1 MEVIKYEYQGTNILY
16 PICKYQFL
24 SVYFHIIKIHLRRSY
39 KSRNKFIDGVVV
51 KFHRLAPLLNKT
63 VFH

>member
-24 SVYFHIIKIHLRRSY
+24 
-39 KSRNKFIDGVVV
+39 NWG
-51 KFHRLAPLLNKT
+51 LLNYYLFT
-63 VFH
+63 DRG